1 MLLAIIT
8 LMTALAMAGAAA
20 WFAIV
25 GIMAIFAG
33 LPTYALVM
41 GCVVELG
48 KVVGV
53 SWVYRNW
60 QEPTKLKYIA
70 IPPIILAMLLT
81 SLGVFGLLSKA
92 HIEQTSPVAN
102 NAAIIE
108 RLDQQ
113 IVREQRAIADA
124 EMVIEQLDETVNTL
138 IRFSRISGPEGAR
151 AVRAGQEEQ
160 RNELRQLISA
170 AQAEVDALEDR
181 KLELATELRLIELE
195 VGPVRYIAALIY
207 DDHESRIEEAV
218 RLVII
223 AFIFVFDPMAI
234 ILLMCAN
241 YSLMRRQEKKE
252 QPSLPDSLFD
262 LPEAPSP
269 AMHPASPPKDQD
281 LQPTVIKRNIVRT
294 RGDSNKK
301 TTITPKAEVTF
312 KEGKT
317 QAEKPNHGMKFG
329 LLKKKE

>member
-8 LMTALAMAGAAA
+8 LFTALAMASAAA

-33 LPTYALVM
+33 LPLYALVM

-60 QEPTKLKYIA
+60 QAPTKLKYIA

-81 SLGVFGLLSKA
+81 SMGIFGLLSKA
-92 HIEQTSPVAN
+92 HLEQTAPVGN

-108 RLDQQ
+108 RLEQN
-113 IVREQRAIADA
+113 IAREQRQIDDA
-124 EMVIEQLDETVNTL
+124 ETVISQLDETVNTL
-138 IRFSRISGPEGAR
+138 IQFSRISGPDGAR

-160 RNELRQLISA
+160 RNELREIIRN
-170 AQAEVDALEDR
+170 AQTEIDALEDR
-181 KLELATELRLIELE
+181 KLELTQELRAVQLE
-195 VGPVRYIAALIY
+195 VGPIRYIAALVY
-207 DDHESRIEEAV
+207 EDGESRIEEAV
-218 RLVII
+218 RWVII

-241 YSLMRRQEKKE
+241 YSLMSRRPM
-252 QPSLPDSLFD
+252 QPSTVPTSSNNE
-262 LPEAPSP
+262 PPAAPS
-269 AMHPASPPKDQD
+269 QN
-281 LQPTVIKRNIVRT
+281 LQSSETERNIVETQNVNNRKPNIIPNADVSFKV
-294 RGDSNKK
+294 GGKE
-301 TTITPKAEVTF
+301 EV
-312 KEGKT
+312 
-317 QAEKPNHGMKFG
+317 PNHGMKFG
-329 LLKKKE
+329 LIRSKTNE

>member
-8 LMTALAMAGAAA
+8 LFTALAMASAAA

-60 QEPTKLKYIA
+60 QEPTRLKYIA
-70 IPPIILAMLLT
+70 IPPIILAMMLT
-81 SLGVFGLLSKA
+81 SMGIFGLLSKA
-92 HIEQTSPVAN
+92 HLEQTSPVAN

-113 IVREQRAIADA
+113 IAREQRQIADT
-124 EMVIEQLDETVNTL
+124 EMVVEQLDETVNTL

-151 AVRAGQEEQ
+151 AVRAGQEGQ
-160 RNELRQLISA
+160 RSELRQIISV
-170 AQAEVDALEDR
+170 AQAEIDQLEDR
-181 KLELATELRLIELE
+181 KLQLATELRAIELE
-195 VGPVRYIAALIY
+195 VGPIRYIAAMIY
-207 DDHESRIEEAV
+207 DDHETRIEEAV
-218 RLVII
+218 RWVII

-241 YSLMRRQEKKE
+241 YSLMLRKPKPTLTPPTEETLHIAASQK
-252 QPSLPDSLFD
+252 LDDD
-262 LPEAPSP
+262 L
-269 AMHPASPPKDQD
+269 HSPPEEH
-281 LQPTVIKRNIVRT
+281 IVT
-294 RGDSNKK
+294 SKGA
-301 TTITPKAEVTF
+301 TTF
-312 KEGKT
+312 KPNATATFRPGKVQKDT
-317 QAEKPNHGMKFG
+317 TLANHGMKYG
-329 LLKKKE
+329 LLKSEGKK